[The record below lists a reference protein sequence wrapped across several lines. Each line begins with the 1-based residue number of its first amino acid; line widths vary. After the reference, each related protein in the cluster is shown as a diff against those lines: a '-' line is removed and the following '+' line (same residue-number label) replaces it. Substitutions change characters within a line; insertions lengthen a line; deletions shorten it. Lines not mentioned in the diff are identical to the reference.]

1 MLLNVAAF
9 MDPRFKALSILS
21 DEDRLNVIASVE
33 AEVVMLAI
41 NTITS
46 NESESSTS
54 AEVETT
60 EGPDLPLSKKCRVSK
75 AEKRLLCL
83 VDDIVKSTNQMVSP
97 AEKARAEVIKYTDKE
112 MSCETPLHWWKV
124 NSTRYPYLTYIAKKY
139 LAIPATS
146 VPAEC
151 AFSVAG
157 HIVNQ
162 KRSCLL
168 AENVNKLVFL
178 AENLK

>member
-1 MLLNVAAF
+1 M
-9 MDPRFKALSILS
+9 P
-21 DEDRLNVIASVE
+21 
-33 AEVVMLAI
+33 LA
-41 NTITS
+41 
-46 NESESSTS
+46 
-54 AEVETT
+54 
-60 EGPDLPLSKKCRVSK
+60 KKCKVSK
-75 AEKRLLCL
+75 AEKRLLCF
-83 VDDIVKSTNQMVSP
+83 VDDIVKSKNQIVNP
-97 AEKARAEVIKYTDKE
+97 AEQAKAEVKYTDE
-112 MSCETPLHWWKV
+112 EISCETPVHWWKV

-146 VPAEC
+146 VPAER